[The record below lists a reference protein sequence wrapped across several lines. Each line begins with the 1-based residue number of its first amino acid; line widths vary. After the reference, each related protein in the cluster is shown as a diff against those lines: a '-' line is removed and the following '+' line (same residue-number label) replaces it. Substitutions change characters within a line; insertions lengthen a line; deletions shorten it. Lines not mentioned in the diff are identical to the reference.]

1 MNKKRIAQLCC
12 AALVASGIGL
22 NIQNAIA
29 DYGIGENSLSL
40 VAGPGS
46 NSGSNSN
53 SNTGSGPGDYFVRK
67 YHECGKQIEGVKN
80 SLFYY
85 TISGYI
91 NNQSARFDK
100 YGRCYVSIIRPNT
113 IYCDSGGKNACTP
126 NPCPTISW
134 HY

>member
-1 MNKKRIAQLCC
+1 MKSKKIALFSC
-12 AALVASGIGL
+12 AALVAAGIGL
-22 NIQNAIA
+22 NIQNALT

-53 SNTGSGPGDYFVRK
+53 SNTGSDPGDYFVRR
-67 YHECGKQIEGVKN
+67 YYECGRVIEGKKN

-85 TISGYI
+85 TITDYV
-91 NNQSARFDK
+91 NEKLERFDRN
-100 YGRCYVSIIRPNT
+100 GRCEVVISRPNT
-113 IYCDSGGKNACTP
+113 IYCDGGGKKACTP
-126 NPCPTISW
+126 NPCPQITW